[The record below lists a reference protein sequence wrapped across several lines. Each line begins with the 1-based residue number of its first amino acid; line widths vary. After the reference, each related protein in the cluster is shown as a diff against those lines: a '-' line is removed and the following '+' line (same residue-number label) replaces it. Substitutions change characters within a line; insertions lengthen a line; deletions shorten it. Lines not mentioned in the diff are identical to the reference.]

1 VATSWQETQE
11 VGARRKS
18 QPSPADYDLEQG
30 MLCGKLRLGPLLIMV
45 GAWTIACR
53 AKCCLHS
60 MEFLA
65 VLRNSSDEPNKVNTK
80 KCHVLKVYYTKIK
93 QKKNRMLL

>member
-1 VATSWQETQE
+1 MWQAETRAPTHY
-11 VGARRKS
+11 GRGLDNS
-18 QPSPADYDLEQG
+18 
-30 MLCGKLRLGPLLIMV
+30 M
-45 GAWTIACR
+45 R

-65 VLRNSSDEPNKVNTK
+65 VLRNSSNEPNKVNTK

>member
-1 VATSWQETQE
+1 
-11 VGARRKS
+11 
-18 QPSPADYDLEQG
+18 
-30 MLCGKLRLGPLLIMV
+30 
-45 GAWTIACR
+45 
-53 AKCCLHS
+53 